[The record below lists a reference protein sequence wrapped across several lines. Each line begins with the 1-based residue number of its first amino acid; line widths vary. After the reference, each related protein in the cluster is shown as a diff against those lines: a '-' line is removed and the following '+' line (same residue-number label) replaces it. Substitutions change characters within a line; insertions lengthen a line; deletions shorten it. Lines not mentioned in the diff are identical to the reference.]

1 VYALSPSLPQVS
13 LTWTGTDS
21 AGNSANVTQTIV
33 VLPVP
38 DIIPPVISVPGPLT
52 ILMGQLLIV
61 PQVGLVTLTL
71 LHLRSLNHERHT
83 VMEVGLLCEA
93 TLLKSTTPLVQLI
106 PLISPQVGLTY
117 LQYTKQTPAEIT
129 MPIGTF
135 TC

>member
-1 VYALSPSLPQVS
+1 VYALSSSFPQVS

-61 PQVGLVTLTL
+61 PQVGLVTVIL

-83 VMEVGLLCEA
+83 VMEVG
-93 TLLKSTTPLVQLI
+93 
-106 PLISPQVGLTY
+106 
-117 LQYTKQTPAEIT
+117 
-129 MPIGTF
+129 PIL
-135 TC
+135 